1 MNSRSLLNALVNTK
15 IDFDSRLNRR
25 QFVKTQ
31 IKLSCY
37 AAIGASLYS
46 SPLPLMASDI
56 PDIAVAQ
63 GDPGPATRSAVKA
76 LGGITAF
83 IKPGDKVVIKPNM
96 SFVHGPE
103 QAANTD
109 PLVVK
114 ELVAMCKEAKA
125 ARVRV
130 LDHTLRPKELCIEG
144 VKSVCEPFNEDM
156 VHGISNEHLF
166 KPTPIPKGVSMKQ
179 TDVMTEVLK
188 ADVLIAAPTAKSHSS
203 AGVSLSMKGMMGLI
217 YDRRIMHRQYDL
229 STAITDLASLL
240 TPHLV
245 VIDGTRV
252 LSTNGPAGPGKV
264 IHAKTV
270 IAARDM
276 VAADALA
283 VQMFEWYG
291 QKMKPSQVKHIRM
304 AHERGLGSMDLA
316 KQRIKRIQAT

>member
-1 MNSRSLLNALVNTK
+1 MKSRSLLKAFYHPNVFFNAKLT
-15 IDFDSRLNRR
+15 RR
-25 QFVKTQ
+25 QFIATQ
-31 IKLSCY
+31 LKLSCY
-37 AAIGASLYS
+37 AAVSASLYT
-46 SPLPLMASDI
+46 SPFSLHATEK
-56 PDIAVAQ
+56 PDIAVAH
-63 GDPGPATRSAVKA
+63 GKPGPATRAAVQA
-76 LGGITAF
+76 LGGIAAF
-83 IKPGDKVVIKPNM
+83 VRPGDRVVIKPNM

-114 ELVAMCKEAKA
+114 ELVAMCKEADA

-144 VKSVCEPFNEDM
+144 IKTACDPFNEDM

-166 KPTPIPKGVSMKQ
+166 KSTPIQKGISMKQ
-179 TDVMTEVLK
+179 TDVMKDVLK

-203 AGVSLSMKGMMGLI
+203 TGVSLSMKGMMGLI
-217 YDRRIMHRQYDL
+217 YDRRIMHYKYDL
-229 STAITDLASLL
+229 PTAIVDLASLL
-240 TPHLV
+240 KPHLV

-264 IHAKTV
+264 IHAQTV

-283 VQMFEWYG
+283 VQSFEWYG
-291 QKMKPSQVKHIRM
+291 QKMKPSQVEHIRM
-304 AHERGLGSMDLA
+304 AHERGLGSMDLS
-316 KQRIKRIQAT
+316 KQRIKHIQAT